1 MYCLGILSDIVYQC
15 LLCIYI
21 QDTLYACKSYPLFH
35 PSMFHLQVEAFLC
48 IANLKVRKLLL
59 STGCVFG
66 KLTVTVCVYRKEQYQ
81 NFGFLA
87 G

>member
-15 LLCIYI
+15 LLCTYRIPCMRANQI
-21 QDTLYACKSYPLFH
+21 LSFILCIN

-59 STGCVFG
+59 STGCVLG
-66 KLTVTVCVYRKEQYQ
+66 
-81 NFGFLA
+81 N
-87 G
+87 